1 MNKDYYA
8 VTCKCGHV
16 GRNQYILITFPIIA
30 ESGKEVAMIARL
42 IPRVKHHHK
51 DCIISVRKIDYEEFV
66 ILNKLN
72 SEDPYLSCE
81 SIQEQKRI
89 DLSERVYSEI
99 TKEIVV
105 KETECIHILY
115 DGKTKIRNPKKF
127 QRFNNCN
134 SCLEYA

>member
-30 ESGKEVAMIARL
+30 ESGKEAAMIARL

-51 DCIISVRKIDYEEFV
+51 DCIIGVRKIDYEEFV
-66 ILNKLN
+66 MINKLN
-72 SEDPYLSCE
+72 SNDPYLSCG
-81 SIQEQKRI
+81 SIQEQRLI

-99 TKEIVV
+99 TKETVV
-105 KETECIHILY
+105 KEAEYIHVLY
-115 DGKTKIRNPKKF
+115 DGKIKIRNPKKF
-127 QRFNNCN
+127 IRFNNCIAC
-134 SCLEYA
+134 SYE